1 MAYAIAKL
9 VSFIVLRLTQ
19 PKRVAQPIYERRI
32 EIIMHPELFRIPFTE
47 LTVKSYGVMMVIGF
61 IAAIFVIRRLSR
73 DIGQENTEHITT
85 AALYSLIAGIAGA
98 RIFYVV
104 HYWQQFSGKGLLEFF
119 AVWKGGLEL
128 LGGVFFSIIVIAFYL
143 WKQKLP
149 VRRYLDILAIG
160 LMLALFFGR
169 LGCLLNGCCYGRPTC
184 AFVSIRFPYGS
195 LSYQG
200 QVRPD
205 KARNRQ
211 EPYIGLPTE
220 FFGYINE
227 ANEWVVA
234 PESDKYDYYLKP
246 FDRLTEQEKS
256 QVTVG
261 EYRPL
266 EVCPTQVYESL
277 SALAGCILLYL
288 HRKNGIEQQKKRK
301 TTSAFFRLG
310 VTFALMFIVYGFI
323 RFFIEFLR
331 DDNPYQ
337 ANGLT
342 VSQNL
347 SIAMVIVG
355 LLLTWLFAK
364 MKPDKLSVEDLS

>member
-1 MAYAIAKL
+1 
-9 VSFIVLRLTQ
+9 
-19 PKRVAQPIYERRI
+19 
-32 EIIMHPELFRIPFTE
+32 MHPELFRIPFTE
-47 LTVKSYGVMMVIGF
+47 LTVKSYGTMMVFGF
-61 IAAIFVIRRLSR
+61 VAAIFVIRRLSR

-85 AALYSLIAGIAGA
+85 AALYSLIAGIVGS

-104 HYWQQFSGKGLLEFF
+104 HYWQQFSGRGLLEIF

-128 LGGVFFSIIVIAFYL
+128 LGGVFFTIIVIAVYL

-160 LMLALFFGR
+160 LMLALVFGR
-169 LGCLLNGCCYGRPTC
+169 LGCLFNGCCYGRPTC

-195 LSYQG
+195 LSYQS

-205 KARNRQ
+205 KTRNRA
-211 EPYIGLPTE
+211 EPYIELPKE

-227 ANEWVVA
+227 ANEWVAA
-234 PESDKYDYYLKP
+234 PEPAKYDYYLKP

-256 QVTVG
+256 EVTAG
-261 EYRPL
+261 EYRAL
-266 EVCPTQVYESL
+266 KVCPTQIYESL

-288 HRKNGIEQQKKRK
+288 HRKNGIEQQKKQK
-301 TTSAFFRLG
+301 ITSEFFRPG
-310 VTFALMFIVYGFI
+310 VTFALMFIVYGFM
-323 RFFIEFLR
+323 RFFIEFIR

-337 ANGLT
+337 ADGLT

-347 SIAMVIVG
+347 SIAMVIG
-355 LLLTWLFAK
+355 GFLLIWLFAK
-364 MKPDKLSVEDLS
+364 MKPDKLSVKDLS